1 MVDALTIL
9 GLPNGVCLTSS
20 TSSSTRISLATAGLF
35 VSDESGAEDEKDD
48 EKRLCGLGT
57 GLMQCTSNA
66 TKLMQLERYEGIA
79 LSLLPQPPATVR
91 DSSGGWVPD
100 VMVGRQLRSS
110 SAVPN
115 LHLAT
120 GPVGLVG
127 SGSNLGSR
135 PSSRPPS
142 MCGSVCVPSRAASP
156 VPSNAMV
163 LGAKEPMVHGKLAVL
178 AMLQQGIDLVCDH
191 MASRVTRRLDDA
203 HVRMHAL
210 ETRFS
215 SLRSAIRFSL
225 SAARHG
231 DGGGGDNK
239 SCTTQ
244 NQHTCLGQGQQK
256 DKHQNKQ
263 QQGSYERISLSAAPT
278 NRMQAIESNRMQA
291 NHSERREDQIEAR
304 SQNSSSTRLPELAPL
319 KLKTQTTESGSS
331 HDNAGQEE
339 QCNKLRAAPPPPTT
353 LWGGALVELE
363 CQDSE
368 TAYHLATVSVSVE
381 ASWNEVREAVFA
393 QVHRC
398 GGRLVQGLRFA
409 DGSGGSIGLNTESS
423 WVLCK
428 ALRSLKASVGTIIS
442 CVMGEDVKRVT
453 TQVGVAEACN
463 TEVRNTEARNTLQP
477 PSRQRP
483 AAHVT
488 FKSSPMSQGR
498 GASLWHDEQHS
509 TECDEQH
516 STKCTS
522 LHHPSPTYLTSRKKR
537 MSDMQPPPMKH
548 KIVSRKTV
556 ARNTARPI
564 HCEHPSGPSPL
575 KVAKKKVRLAVRV
588 GSSRAQVGVGPK
600 FQRGAPCVR
609 SSCLPSW
616 CVGCIFVFVSVHTC
630 MYQLA
635 AAISYMCREEIAY
648 ILHMKPNLPNSV
660 NEGESVCACVC
671 L

>member
-1 MVDALTIL
+1 MVDALTML
-9 GLPNGVCLTSS
+9 GLPNAVCLSSS

-79 LSLLPQPPATVR
+79 LPLLPQPPATLR
-91 DSSGGWVPD
+91 GWVPD
-100 VMVGRQLRSS
+100 VMVGRQSRSS

-120 GPVGLVG
+120 GPVGPVG

-142 MCGSVCVPSRAASP
+142 MCGSVCAPSRATSP

-163 LGAKEPMVHGKLAVL
+163 LGAKELAVL
-178 AMLQQGIDLVCDH
+178 AMLQQGIDLVGDH
-191 MASRVTRRLDDA
+191 MASRVNRRLDDA

-244 NQHTCLGQGQQK
+244 NQHPCLGQGQQK

-263 QQGSYERISLSAAPT
+263 QQGSYERIALSAAPT

-291 NHSERREDQIEAR
+291 NHSEGREDQIEAR

-319 KLKTQTTESGSS
+319 KLKAQTIESGSS
-331 HDNAGQEE
+331 HDNAGQQE
-339 QCNKLRAAPPPPTT
+339 QCNNLRAAPPPPTT
-353 LWGGALVELE
+353 LWGGALVQLE

-393 QVHRC
+393 QVQRC

-428 ALRSLKASVGTIIS
+428 ALRSLKASVGTIIT
-442 CVMGEDVKRVT
+442 CVMGEDVKGVT
-453 TQVGVAEACN
+453 TQGGVAEACN
-463 TEVRNTEARNTLQP
+463 TQVRNTEACNTLQP

-488 FKSSPMSQGR
+488 FKSSPMSQGC
-498 GASLWHDEQHS
+498 GASLWHDEQHT
-509 TECDEQH
+509 TE
-516 STKCTS
+516 CTS
-522 LHHPSPTYLTSRKKR
+522 LHDASPTHLTSRKKR
-537 MSDMQPPPMKH
+537 MSDMKPPPMKR

-556 ARNTARPI
+556 AGNSARRTHGITLI
-564 HCEHPSGPSPL
+564 HGMTLTHGEHASGPSAL

-609 SSCLPSW
+609 SSCLPSS
-616 CVGCIFVFVSVHTC
+616 CVGCIFVYVSVHTW

-648 ILHMKPNLPNSV
+648 MAYVLHIKLSNVSSIVLSFLI
-660 NEGESVCACVC
+660 SCI
-671 L
+671 